1 MKKILVIDGNSII
14 NRAFYGVA
22 PLTTKSGKFT
32 NAIYGMVNIISKQM
46 DALKPDYA
54 AVAFDLKHPTFR
66 HEMYPEYKAGRHA
79 TPEELKSQ
87 FPDAK
92 ECLSL
97 MGIRVMELPGWE
109 ADDIQGTIAKMAHT
123 VEDTEAYVLS
133 GDRDL
138 LQLIDGRVTV
148 LLATN
153 KDTLTMR
160 EAEFVEKYGVLPT
173 QFVDMKALMGD
184 SSDNIP
190 GVKGIGEKTAQ
201 SLISSFGSL
210 EGIYENIED
219 KRISKGV
226 REKLLRD
233 RENAFMSRTLAR
245 IDTAAPVGI
254 TLSDIEYHGPDRGG
268 LYRKFT
274 ELELNSLINRFRL
287 TVADEGAGARPAEP
301 TEDNGSEDSANGRD
315 SGAKPSEV
323 GEGTTNNSTECK
335 QLITSDGAAEYTPI
349 TAEEAGKLDTGR
361 LSLEFVGENRLYVS
375 CEAGNFLYEGDIADI
390 PSLFTGKTIV
400 TTGAKALWHRLDRAG
415 IAPDGCEYEDLEIY
429 EYVIN
434 PGGASAG
441 IPSLCSTFIGVL
453 PEMGKPAAH
462 LYCDLLSAMKRRVE
476 EDGLSD
482 VLYRLE
488 LPLVKVLARTEK
500 NGFKIN
506 RTGINEFGEA
516 LEALADELA
525 KSIYAQAGAQ
535 FNINSPKQLGQI
547 LFDRLGLVNPSKKKT
562 KNGYSTDAE
571 TLEAMRDQS
580 PIIDDILEYRQVT
593 KLRGTYT
600 TALTDVA
607 DECDRI
613 HTDFKQ
619 TLTATGRLS
628 SAEPNLQNI
637 PIKTKMGRELRRF
650 FIAEEGNVLVD
661 ADYSQIELRLLAHIS
676 GDYNMCEAFREGE
689 DIHRR
694 TAAAVFGIPEEY
706 VTEDMRKRAKAVNFG
721 IVYGISGFSL
731 SKEIGS
737 TVSEATKYIKNY
749 LMNYPDV
756 DNYLERVV
764 AEAEEKGYTVTP
776 MGRRRYIP
784 ELRATKI
791 PLKQFGKRVA
801 MNAPIQGA
809 AADIMKL
816 AMINVHT
823 ALARECPEAMFVMQ
837 VHDELVIEVPR
848 DKADKCR
855 EILRREMEGAV
866 SLSVPLTV
874 DVTVGENWLEQ
885 N

>member
-14 NRAFYGVA
+14 NRAFYGVK

-32 NAIYGMVNIISKQM
+32 NAIYGMVNIITRQL
-46 DALKPDYA
+46 DAIKPDYA

-66 HEMYPEYKAGRHA
+66 HEMYPEYKAGRHG
-79 TPEELKSQ
+79 TPEELRSQ

-97 MGIRVMELPGWE
+97 MGIRVLELPGWE
-109 ADDIQGTIAKMAHT
+109 ADDIQGTIAKMSHG
-123 VEDTEAYVLS
+123 VEDTEAFVLS

-138 LQLIDGRVTV
+138 LQLIDKKVTV

-153 KDTLTMR
+153 SETLVMR
-160 EAEFVEKYGVLPT
+160 EEEFIAKYGVLPS

-190 GVKGIGEKTAQ
+190 GVAGVGEKTAQ
-201 SLISSFGSL
+201 MLISSFETL
-210 EGIYENIED
+210 EGVYENIDD
-219 KRISKGV
+219 KRIKPGV

-233 RENAFMSRTLAR
+233 RDNAFLSRTLAR

-254 TLSDIEYHGPDRGG
+254 TLSDIEYHGFDRMG
-268 LYRKFT
+268 LFKKFT
-274 ELELNSLINRFRL
+274 ELELNSLISKFRL
-287 TVADEGAGARPAEP
+287 AEQEQSAKCKESVTSDEGAEYTCIDAEGLNKLNTGYVALEFLGEDRLYISADEGNFVYNGALA
-301 TEDNGSEDSANGRD
+301 
-315 SGAKPSEV
+315 
-323 GEGTTNNSTECK
+323 
-335 QLITSDGAAEYTPI
+335 
-349 TAEEAGKLDTGR
+349 
-361 LSLEFVGENRLYVS
+361 
-375 CEAGNFLYEGDIADI
+375 DIAN
-390 PSLFTGKTIV
+390 FFAGKTII
-400 TTGAKALWHRLDRAG
+400 TTGAKALWHRLDSAG
-415 IAPDGCEYEDLEIY
+415 IDPDGAEYEDIEVY
-429 EYVIN
+429 EYVLS
-434 PGGASAG
+434 PGGTSAG
-441 IPSLCSTFIGVL
+441 IGSLCSSFISKI
-453 PEMGKPAAH
+453 PDPQAPKAH
-462 LYCDLLSAMKRRVE
+462 LYRELLCAMKKRVKD
-476 EDGLSD
+476 DGLEEI
-482 VLYRLE
+482 LYRLE
-488 LPLVKVLARTEK
+488 LPLIKILARTEK

-506 RTGINEFGEA
+506 RAGINEFGEA
-516 LEALADELA
+516 LDELGNELA
-525 KSIYAQAGAQ
+525 KSIYEEAGTE
-535 FNINSPKQLGQI
+535 FNINSPKQLGEV
-547 LFDRLGLVNPSKKKT
+547 LFVKMGLQNPSKKKN
-562 KNGYSTDAE
+562 KNGFSTDAE

-580 PIIDDILEYRQVT
+580 PIIDDLLEYRQVM

-600 TALTDVA
+600 TTLTDVA
-607 DECDRI
+607 DENDRI

-650 FIAEEGNVLVD
+650 FIAEEGNLLVD

-731 SKEIGS
+731 SKDIGT

-764 AEAEEKGYTVTP
+764 AEAEEKGYTTTP

-816 AMINVHT
+816 AMINVAN
-823 ALARECPEAMFVMQ
+823 ALKAECPEAMLVMQ
-837 VHDELVIEVPR
+837 VHDELVIEV
-848 DKADKCR
+848 KAEKAELCKA
-855 EILRREMEGAV
+855 IVKREMENAV
-866 SLSVPLTV
+866 TLSVPLTV
-874 DVTVGENWLEQ
+874 DVTVGKNWLEQ
-885 N
+885 E